1 MTVLDHFLRLF
12 QTIIIIIY
20 TFFGYVDQLLYI
32 ILDNNQKLSMK
43 RIYNN
48 LVSEIIPFVQI
59 GLDLSWTLK

>member
-1 MTVLDHFLRLF
+1 MTILDHFLRLF

-48 LVSEIIPFVQI
+48 LVSEIIPFDQI
-59 GLDLSWTLK
+59 DLDLSWTLK